1 MLLDRLALTLLPGG
15 VTTTLAPPPGPG
27 KERTVTS
34 QGHPRTTFRR
44 ALERGN
50 LLLAETTAREVGHV
64 DLREALELAALIAHH
79 DPRVRGRR
87 ASARWLRRWLEE
99 RPRATID
106 EVVMIAGLLAALGG
120 AEHSSALATLR
131 HVAGRAKLRT

>member
-1 MLLDRLALTLLPGG
+1 M
-15 VTTTLAPPPGPG
+15 
-27 KERTVTS
+27 TS
-34 QGHPRTTFRR
+34 QGHPRTAFRR

-64 DLREALELAALIAHH
+64 DLREALELAALIAKH

-106 EVVMIAGLLAALGG
+106 DAVMTAGLLAALGG
-120 AEHSSALATLR
+120 PAHAAALSALREL
-131 HVAGRAKLRT
+131 AKLQAR